1 MPDNKQYLKNI
12 ICNTE
17 LLLDYLNLN
26 EIQKAETITELICL
40 QLKIYLGHDLFCMI
54 NKDSIKRLKSE

>member
-1 MPDNKQYLKNI
+1 MPDKKQYLKNI

-40 QLKIYLGHDLFCMI
+40 QLRIYLGHDLFCTI
-54 NKDSIKRLKSE
+54 NKDSIKRLKNV

>member
-1 MPDNKQYLKNI
+1 MPDKNQDLRNI

-40 QLKIYLGHDLFCMI
+40 QLKIYLDHELSCTI

>member
-1 MPDNKQYLKNI
+1 MPDNQQDLKNI

-26 EIQKAETITELICL
+26 EIQNAATITELICL
-40 QLKIYLGHDLFCMI
+40 QLKIYLGHELFCTI
-54 NKDSIKRLKSE
+54 NKDSIKRLNNE

>member
-1 MPDNKQYLKNI
+1 MPDNKQDLKNI
-12 ICNTE
+12 ISNTE

-40 QLKIYLGHDLFCMI
+40 QLRIYLGHDLFCTI
-54 NKDSIKRLKSE
+54 NKDSIKRLNDV

>member
-1 MPDNKQYLKNI
+1 MSDKKQYLKNI

-40 QLKIYLGHDLFCMI
+40 QLRIYLGHDLFCTI
-54 NKDSIKRLKSE
+54 NKDSIKRLINE